1 MSNFAV
7 RLVVDT
13 AFALSAGFLCR
24 VGRER
29 SCQASLLFF
38 FILRPQVLRTV
49 NGRYDYYS
57 QLASAPLSL
66 LVVLRVSAWSSGM
79 LRRLLC
85 GAAVTQGRRT
95 RVEGLEDLV
104 PDGRSSR
111 CGQRFRRV
119 RVRLP
124 PLPACGAAGMANGW
138 SEGTFGSPSGHP
150 KPTADRRRLFARALV
165 CVCVWVLFVFLMP

>member
-1 MSNFAV
+1 M
-7 RLVVDT
+7 
-13 AFALSAGFLCR
+13 
-24 VGRER
+24 
-29 SCQASLLFF
+29 
-38 FILRPQVLRTV
+38 
-49 NGRYDYYS
+49 
-57 QLASAPLSL
+57 
-66 LVVLRVSAWSSGM
+66 
-79 LRRLLC
+79 
-85 GAAVTQGRRT
+85 TQGRRT

-165 CVCVWVLFVFLMP
+165 CVCVGAICFFVAGPDHLVRVGLLSGGLLVVCRISQADSSVLEQLNGVDGAKAVGGRGLHR